1 MAGIYVN
8 TNIPAI
14 DSHLQLGNAQNAL
27 QTSLRRLSSGLRI
40 NTAAD
45 DASGLAISEKMRTQ
59 IKGLHRATLN
69 AQDGIS
75 MLQTAEGAL
84 SETQGILQ
92 RMRELAIQAA
102 NGPLTASDRIEVQ
115 KEVEQL
121 KSEIDRIAKTTEFNT
136 KKLLNG
142 DSTALWSTDNPDK
155 LEAILKNFVVEGNYK
170 IDVEANPG
178 KNQVLKTDIFTL
190 KDGALVGILKDAS
203 HVFSEIRDVY
213 DVPGG
218 NYQFTYTHHTG
229 SASGSVDVADT
240 YRQDT
245 SQWTSVTTSLS
256 GTVTSQ
262 YILIKLGDDAS
273 AGQNFQ
279 YTVDGVN
286 WYTDSFSA
294 NGAAE
299 LSGGVIGSGKVSFSI
314 NNTDST
320 DGDLILLAVSNP
332 NRLQG
337 TLSGSTVF
345 TSVTSVQN
353 VATGTYTYSY
363 VANTAGAASAVISDT
378 YAQTGS
384 DWTTTVSVTVAS
396 SVKTEYVV
404 VRLSGSTTAGSSI
417 SYRVI
422 GDSTWHTDTFSAD
435 GVVVIS
441 GSGVSTGEGTVTIT
455 IGTGATT
462 QNGDEILISLSHST
476 GTTDDTLRFGTSDS
490 PKWLVTAGAG
500 GEQTFTY
507 ATIDSSGNVQ
517 SGSFTLQLTSTS
529 ANLNSNDTGSIIVS
543 QEAANVLQ
551 FKDSSGNE
559 ISPQWIVNTTSSTQ
573 KFELTTID
581 ITGNVHWGSVTLKT
595 TDSPNFNSSETVNF
609 DVLEGGDRAERD
621 VQLKYLGKF
630 YDPDGNFMLYQPQS
644 LTLWN
649 NSKHTTIYIDGN
661 DTLGTLADKLQD
673 AIANDL
679 GLAITT
685 ANASSKAAAL
695 AINNHIVDF
704 VSSATTN
711 SDEAVPGTI
720 VIRST
725 LTGEAGEISF
735 SADENLMKA
744 LSLEEI
750 QHAEETEFDVRIY
763 NAHTGEEV
771 GHDSIASNLF
781 KGVLQGVDL
790 KVDPRLGT
798 QVSWNST
805 DKKYDFVGGSDNRE
819 SLYLHLVDYS
829 VNLHI
834 GANQNQIMAT
844 QIGRMDT
851 VALGV
856 DDVLMVDQD
865 HAEKA
870 IAKIDAAIQAVS
882 SERGKLGA
890 VINRLQKT
898 ISNLGTQKENMMAS
912 ESRIRDLDMA
922 AETTDFTKSQILS
935 QTAMAMLAQANTIPQ
950 NVLQL
955 LR

>member
-8 TNIPAI
+8 TNIAAI
-14 DSHLQLGNAQNAL
+14 DSHLQLSGAQDML
-27 QTSLRRLSSGLRI
+27 QTSLKRLSSGLRI

-59 IKGLHRATLN
+59 ISGLHRATLN

-84 SETQGILQ
+84 GETQGILQ

-142 DSTALWSTDNPDK
+142 DSTALWSTDQPDK
-155 LEAILKNFVVEGNYK
+155 LEAILKGFVAEGNYK
-170 IDVEANPG
+170 IDIEANPG

-190 KDGALVGILKDAS
+190 KDGALVGILEDAS

-218 NYQFTYTHHTG
+218 NYQFDYDHYTASQAASAAVSQTYI
-229 SASGSVDVADT
+229 
-240 YRQDT
+240 QDT
-245 SQWTSVTTSLS
+245 STWTSSDVSLS
-256 GTVTSQ
+256 ISGSLSSSGYV
-262 YILIKLGDDAS
+262 LIRLGDDIS
-273 AGQNFQ
+273 SGQNFQ
-279 YTVDGVN
+279 YTTDGVN
-286 WYTDSFSA
+286 WITDSFSA
-294 NGAAE
+294 AGKGSISA
-299 LSGGVIGSGKVSFSI
+299 LGGNVLVDIDSGK
-314 NNTDST
+314 TTT
-320 DGDLILLAVSNP
+320 DGDLILLSVTHSAASGDNVIQFTDTSSN
-332 NRLQG
+332 
-337 TLSGSTVF
+337 TLSPH
-345 TSVTSVQN
+345 
-353 VATGTYTYSY
+353 
-363 VANTAGAASAVISDT
+363 
-378 YAQTGS
+378 
-384 DWTTTVSVTVAS
+384 WTVS
-396 SVKTEYVV
+396 
-404 VRLSGSTTAGSSI
+404 
-417 SYRVI
+417 
-422 GDSTWHTDTFSAD
+422 
-435 GVVVIS
+435 
-441 GSGVSTGEGTVTIT
+441 
-455 IGTGATT
+455 
-462 QNGDEILISLSHST
+462 
-476 GTTDDTLRFGTSDS
+476 
-490 PKWLVTAGAG
+490 
-500 GEQTFTY
+500 
-507 ATIDSSGNVQ
+507 
-517 SGSFTLQLTSTS
+517 
-529 ANLNSNDTGSIIVS
+529 
-543 QEAANVLQ
+543 
-551 FKDSSGNE
+551 
-559 ISPQWIVNTTSSTQ
+559 TSSQTQ
-573 KFELTTID
+573 EFKLTTID
-581 ITGNVHWGSVTLKT
+581 ITGHVHWGTVTLKT
-595 TDSPNFNSSETVNF
+595 TDSPNFEADESGVNF
-609 DVLEGGDRAERD
+609 HVLEGGDLAEED

-630 YDPDGNFMLYQPQS
+630 YDPDGNFILYQPQS

-649 NSKHTTIYIDGN
+649 GSKHTTVYIDGN

-685 ANASSKAAAL
+685 ANASSTSAAL
-695 AINNHIVDF
+695 SVNSHIVDF
-704 VSSATTN
+704 VSSATNNT
-711 SDEAVPGTI
+711 DEAVAGTI

-763 NAHTGEEV
+763 NAHTGEEI
-771 GHDSIASNLF
+771 GHDSIASNIF

-790 KVDPRLGT
+790 RVDTRLGSR
-798 QVSWNST
+798 VSFDDT
-805 DKKYDFVGGSDNRE
+805 DKKYVFEGGSAYRE

-950 NVLQL
+950 SVLQL
-955 LR
+955 LRG

>member
-8 TNIPAI
+8 TNIAAI
-14 DSHLQLGNAQNAL
+14 DSHLQLSGAQDML
-27 QTSLRRLSSGLRI
+27 QTSLKRLSSGLRI

-59 IKGLHRATLN
+59 ISGLHRATLN

-84 SETQGILQ
+84 GETQGILQ

-142 DSTALWSTDNPDK
+142 DSTALWSTDQPDK
-155 LEAILKNFVVEGNYK
+155 LEAILKGFVAEGNYK
-170 IDVEANPG
+170 IDIEANPG

-190 KDGALVGILKDAS
+190 KDGALVGILEDAS

-218 NYQFTYTHHTG
+218 NYQFDYDHYTASQAASAAVSQTYI
-229 SASGSVDVADT
+229 
-240 YRQDT
+240 QDT
-245 SQWTSVTTSLS
+245 STWTSSDVSLS
-256 GTVTSQ
+256 ISGSLSSSGYV
-262 YILIKLGDDAS
+262 LIRLGDDIS
-273 AGQNFQ
+273 SGQNFQ
-279 YTVDGVN
+279 YTTDGVN
-286 WYTDSFSA
+286 WITDSFSA
-294 NGAAE
+294 AGKGSISA
-299 LSGGVIGSGKVSFSI
+299 LGGNVLVDIDSGK
-314 NNTDST
+314 TTT
-320 DGDLILLAVSNP
+320 DGDLILLSVTHSAASGDNVIQFTDTSSN
-332 NRLQG
+332 
-337 TLSGSTVF
+337 TLSPH
-345 TSVTSVQN
+345 
-353 VATGTYTYSY
+353 
-363 VANTAGAASAVISDT
+363 
-378 YAQTGS
+378 
-384 DWTTTVSVTVAS
+384 WTVS
-396 SVKTEYVV
+396 
-404 VRLSGSTTAGSSI
+404 
-417 SYRVI
+417 
-422 GDSTWHTDTFSAD
+422 
-435 GVVVIS
+435 
-441 GSGVSTGEGTVTIT
+441 
-455 IGTGATT
+455 
-462 QNGDEILISLSHST
+462 
-476 GTTDDTLRFGTSDS
+476 
-490 PKWLVTAGAG
+490 
-500 GEQTFTY
+500 
-507 ATIDSSGNVQ
+507 
-517 SGSFTLQLTSTS
+517 
-529 ANLNSNDTGSIIVS
+529 
-543 QEAANVLQ
+543 
-551 FKDSSGNE
+551 
-559 ISPQWIVNTTSSTQ
+559 TSSQTQ
-573 KFELTTID
+573 EFKLTTID
-581 ITGNVHWGSVTLKT
+581 ITGHVHWGTVTLKT
-595 TDSPNFNSSETVNF
+595 TDSPNFEADESGVNF
-609 DVLEGGDRAERD
+609 HVLEGGDLAEED

-630 YDPDGNFMLYQPQS
+630 YDPDGNFILYQPQS

-649 NSKHTTIYIDGN
+649 GSKHTTVYIDGN

-685 ANASSKAAAL
+685 ANASSTSAAL
-695 AINNHIVDF
+695 SVNSHIVDF
-704 VSSATTN
+704 VSSATNNT
-711 SDEAVPGTI
+711 DEAVAGTI

-763 NAHTGEEV
+763 NAHTGEEI
-771 GHDSIASNLF
+771 GHDSIASNIF

-790 KVDPRLGT
+790 RVDTRLGSR
-798 QVSWNST
+798 VSFDDT
-805 DKKYDFVGGSDNRE
+805 DKKYVFEGGSAYRE

-870 IAKIDAAIQAVS
+870 IAKIDAAIQTVS

-898 ISNLGTQKENMMAS
+898 ISNLGTQRENMMAS

-950 NVLQL
+950 SVLQL
-955 LR
+955 LRG